1 MSRKIKLLTSILFLS
16 FILTGCDMEK
26 THRNIY
32 LLSADELISYYE
44 FTEEEI
50 GEYDV
55 QEFIDAYM
63 YTDEV
68 FESAFAEYQHNYILW
83 KMERYFA
90 EEDIEYALLTPGE
103 RKDYMGYDN
112 IKYVIY
118 SYESK
123 EYNDE
128 YTYTYDFENNKY
140 KYEDH
145 STLVFSCN
153 ISEVKE
159 RTICDLFEE
168 VKLLEYPSQIIY
180 DREDI
185 YLFKV
190 ALVYENRE
198 HVCFSWFSDF
208 HREEFGEYEML
219 ELRETLRKPD

>member
-1 MSRKIKLLTSILFLS
+1 MLKKIKVVISIMCLC
-16 FILTGCDMEK
+16 FILTGCDMQK

-55 QEFIDAYM
+55 QEFINAYL
-63 YTDEV
+63 YTDD
-68 FESAFAEYQHNYILW
+68 ILTGYRRGYVLQ
-83 KMERYFA
+83 KIRDYFD
-90 EEDIEYALLTPGE
+90 EQDVEYAILTPGE

-123 EYNDE
+123 EYHDD
-128 YTYTYDFENNKY
+128 YAYIYDFVNDTY
-140 KYEDH
+140 RYEEAGH
-145 STLVFSCN
+145 VIFSCN
-153 ISEVKE
+153 ISEAKE
-159 RTICDLFEE
+159 RTICDLFEK

-208 HREEFGEYEML
+208 HREEFGEYRML
-219 ELRETLRKPD
+219 EIEEVLIDYEL